1 MKRFTDQDS
10 YTSFERGGDYKP
22 LAVADTANALKRRYQ
37 EFEARQS
44 RYMQSVNAQQ
54 QSEQAAL
61 QQQINNTKQV
71 NANIQKLS
79 DMVSFFGGTAINTG
93 QAYLEQVESDAR
105 KNFSRALAESG
116 LTVEQAAEYNDGRQN
131 ITDIDEQVNKELAK
145 SEKAGV
151 PYELLDRLSKA
162 TGRAAIG
169 MREAYANHMG
179 LLYPQMLQDRLA
191 TDNETVFTDADGD
204 FTPAT
209 AGNNPARMQA
219 VMNLVQEDVIE
230 NLERLS
236 PGVQDIAY
244 GHIRKYR
251 EELLKQIRKDHIKE
265 LKEKSL
271 TEADNELTVSL
282 SKYPPDPMGWQR
294 AVKIAQTQGGLTPVE
309 ARKRMIELAYV
320 VAQNQHNPEIV
331 EQIGATLIEST
342 GKTVSESYA
351 GEFARVTAKVNEM
364 NRKQYQQ
371 EEQDIRLQANRTARE
386 ALTMMQQEAATNGL
400 TQQEGQA
407 IIERWQAENPGVPI
421 PNMLQNYVDN
431 MSLQAIDL
439 KDQRKEIEQG
449 LYDRTMTLSELESGK
464 YSPEL
469 VADPGYRQRA
479 SKISE
484 ASAVI
489 RAKASNTAKEAV
501 KSAIENI
508 ANTSIADNK
517 EPTVDLA
524 YGGGLMRLEEY
535 YSIFATDSTY
545 KPHLTGDKRER
556 TLWNDSAMA
565 TIEEIDS
572 GKGMWKTAE
581 LGDRFRF
588 IAFDRGELAQAKVKR
603 AQQQMKLV
611 NDTVLGGGVAA
622 VKENTNNI
630 YTEAEVNSILNPRS
644 QDPVAV
650 SKFARIANALTASGK
665 PITTDQVMQLAAEHY
680 GKKIITPFTRDDYAD
695 NAMSAGLVNYL
706 NQPTNARLNAV
717 AVQGDLMPVVIRKG
731 YQHYRD
737 VIHAAKQFGFPTH
750 LLPLVSGVYGLE
762 SGWGEYPSGRNNV
775 FNIKGRG
782 TVVEGSEYRDYKS
795 VQESIG
801 DFVELMKDTRYK
813 KVMSAKTPFDAVNA
827 MKEAGYAEDPEYVN
841 KMLGIF
847 ATMGINPYEPY
858 EYKPLTK
865 SPWSNPALM
874 GVQAV
879 NHVYTTGNIGPTS
892 TGPHLDIKRLDR
904 QYFEYSDFDKYI
916 EVDDPELGRVPL
928 SKVPQTG
935 DWASHTRRGSH
946 GRDYGTFSGTKVY
959 LRNGARE
966 LYTQKTE
973 HGDYTVIE
981 LPTGVKISF
990 LHGTKK

>member
-22 LAVADTANALKRRYQ
+22 RAVADTANALKRRYQ

-105 KNFSRALAESG
+105 KNFSRELAEYG
-116 LTVEQAAEYNDGRQN
+116 LTAEEAAKYNAGRQN

-151 PYELLDRLSKA
+151 PYELLDRLSNA

-191 TDNETVFTDADGD
+191 NDNETVFTDADGD
-204 FTPAT
+204 FTPTT
-209 AGNNPARMQA
+209 AGNNPARVQA

-244 GHIRKYR
+244 AHIRKYR
-251 EELLKQIRKDHIKE
+251 EQYLQQTRTANIKE
-265 LKEKSL
+265 LKQQAL
-271 TEADNELTVSL
+271 TEAETELTNSL
-282 SKYPPDPMGWQR
+282 LKYPPDVMGWQR
-294 AVKIAQTQGGLTPVE
+294 AVKIAQTKGGLTPVE

-320 VAQNQHNPEIV
+320 VAQNQRNPEIV

-371 EEQDIRLQANRTARE
+371 EEQDIRLKANRTARE

-400 TQQEGQA
+400 TREEGLA
-407 IIERWQAENPGVPI
+407 IIERWQAQNPGMPVPD
-421 PNMLQNYVDN
+421 MLQNYVDN
-431 MSLQAIDL
+431 MSLQEIDL
-439 KDQRKEIEQG
+439 KDQEKEILQGIYEQK
-449 LYDRTMTLSELESGK
+449 MTLSELESGK

-469 VADPGYRQRA
+469 VAKYRQKA
-479 SKISE
+479 SEISE

-489 RAKASNTAKEAV
+489 QTKATKESNDSLE
-501 KSAIENI
+501 SAIEGISGIN
-508 ANTSIADNK
+508 IADNK
-517 EPTVDLA
+517 EPSVDLA
-524 YGGGLMRLEEY
+524 IGAAKVEVARRARILL
-535 YSIFATDSTY
+535 SSSTY
-545 KPHLTGDKRER
+545 QPDPGRER
-556 TLWNDSAMA
+556 IEQAWSDATMA
-565 TIEEIDS
+565 VIDEIDS
-572 GKGMWKTAE
+572 KKGRWATNGQM
-581 LGDRFRF
+581 GDDFAF
-588 IAFDRGELAQAKVKR
+588 VGFDRGELAQAKVER

-650 SKFARIANALTASGK
+650 SKFARIANSLTASGK

-680 GKKIITPFTRDDYAD
+680 GKKITTPFTRDEYTD
-695 NAMSAGLVNYL
+695 NAMSTGLVNYL

-737 VIHAAKQFGFPTH
+737 VNHAAKQFGFPTH

-801 DFVELMKDTRYK
+801 DFVELMKDPRYK

-841 KMLGIF
+841 KMLGVF
-847 ATMGINPYEPY
+847 STMGINPYEPY

-865 SPWSNPALM
+865 SAWSNPALM

>member
-22 LAVADTANALKRRYQ
+22 LAVADTANALKSKYQ

-44 RYMQSVNAQQ
+44 RYMQSVDAQQ
-54 QSEQAAL
+54 QSQQAAL
-61 QQQINNTKQV
+61 QQEINNTKQV

-93 QAYLEQVESDAR
+93 QAYLAQVESDAR
-105 KNFSRALAESG
+105 KDFSRALAESG
-116 LTVEQAAEYNDGRQN
+116 LTAEQAAEYNAGRQN
-131 ITDIDEQVNKELAK
+131 ISNIDEQVNKELAK
-145 SEKAGV
+145 LEKAGI
-151 PYELLDRLSKA
+151 PYELLDRLSNA

-179 LLYPQMLQDRLA
+179 QLYPQMLQDRLA
-191 TDNETVFTDADGD
+191 NDNKTILTDADGD
-204 FTPAT
+204 FTPAA
-209 AGNNPARMQA
+209 AGNNPARVQA

-230 NLERLS
+230 SLQRLS

-244 GHIRKYR
+244 AHIRKYR
-251 EELLKQIRKDHIKE
+251 EQHLQKTRTEHIKE
-265 LKEKSL
+265 LKQQAL

-282 SKYPPDPMGWQR
+282 SKYPPDVMGWQR
-294 AVKIAQTQGGLTPVE
+294 AVKIAQTKGGLTPVK
-309 ARKRMIELAYV
+309 ARERLIELAYV
-320 VAQNQHNPEIV
+320 IADTQGNPNIV
-331 EQIGATLIEST
+331 EQIGETVIEST
-342 GKTVSESYA
+342 GKTVAESYA
-351 GEFARVTAKVNEM
+351 GEFARVTAKVKEM
-364 NRKQYQQ
+364 VRKQYQQ

-386 ALTMMQQEAATNGL
+386 ALTIMQQEAATNGL
-400 TQQEGQA
+400 TEQEGQA

-421 PNMLQNYVDN
+421 PNMLQDYVDN

-439 KDQRKEIEQG
+439 KDQEKEILQGIYEQK
-449 LYDRTMTLSELESGK
+449 MTLSELESGK

-469 VADPGYRQRA
+469 VAKYRKKA
-479 SKISE
+479 SEISE
-484 ASAVI
+484 ASAI
-489 RAKASNTAKEAV
+489 IQTKATKESNDSIE
-501 KSAIENI
+501 SAIEGISGINV
-508 ANTSIADNK
+508 ADNK
-517 EPTVDLA
+517 EPSVDLA
-524 YGGGLMRLEEY
+524 IGAAKVEVARQARILL
-535 YSIFATDSTY
+535 SSSTFQ
-545 KPHLTGDKRER
+545 PDPGRER
-556 TLWNDSAMA
+556 VEQAWSDATMA
-565 TIEEIDS
+565 VIKEIQSGQGRWATS
-572 GKGMWKTAE
+572 GKG
-581 LGDRFRF
+581 D
-588 IAFDRGELAQAKVKR
+588 AFAFVGFNRGELAQAKVER
-603 AQQQMKLV
+603 ARQQMKLV
-611 NDTVLGGGVAA
+611 SDTVLSGGVAA

-650 SKFARIANALTASGK
+650 SKFTRIANTLTASGK
-665 PITTDQVMQLAAEHY
+665 PITTDQVMQIAANHY
-680 GKKIITPFTRDDYAD
+680 GKKITTPFTRDEYAD

-801 DFVELMKDTRYK
+801 DFVELMKDPRYK
-813 KVMSAKTPFDAVNA
+813 KVLSAKTTFDALTA
-827 MKEAGYAEDPEYVN
+827 MKEAGYAEDPDYVN

-990 LHGTKK
+990 LHGTRK